1 MWVPF
6 YHYTLQYY
14 FVCKFVQRKK
24 HSKGNT
30 ARAQDQE
37 ACSFNSVT
45 NPLWLISISC
55 YMYLTIAR
63 PIPLEIPWVCPAL
76 RTSFEW
82 SLDCSPW
89 KFQEPSYLLGG
100 FYSKRQSALMAITL
114 LPSVQLFPWTPLC
127 PPALSKAWE
136 AASAQILPQAGT
148 RSCPQRTLSG
158 AFSSAQLDTSS
169 CVSKQDK
176 NEIFTFCFCSN
187 PFLYP
192 S

>member
-6 YHYTLQYY
+6 YHYILQYY
-14 FVCKFVQRKK
+14 FVCKSVQRKK

-76 RTSFEW
+76 WTSFEW

-100 FYSKRQSALMAITL
+100 FYSKRQCSDGKNAAAISTAVSMNTSVPTCAKQSLRGSLSTNPATGWYTFMPSENIFWGIFKCTVRHKFLRQQTRQEWNLHFL
-114 LPSVQLFPWTPLC
+114 LLF
-127 PPALSKAWE
+127 
-136 AASAQILPQAGT
+136 
-148 RSCPQRTLSG
+148 
-158 AFSSAQLDTSS
+158 
-169 CVSKQDK
+169 
-176 NEIFTFCFCSN
+176 
-187 PFLYP
+187 
-192 S
+192 